1 MTDSPI
7 KQAEHYLELF
17 EQAIAKHK
25 EIVGEEI
32 ALEQARQAGL
42 GVSPNG
48 HIVSCVGH
56 PVLVLLRLIKVLT
69 TNSHMVSL
77 AECMPLIDEME
88 KISELLGPCE
98 EPFRQ
103 A

>member
-1 MTDSPI
+1 MSDEAI
-7 KQAEHYLELF
+7 KQTEHYLELF
-17 EQAIAKHK
+17 EKTIAKHK
-25 EIVGEEI
+25 QMVGEEL

-42 GVSPNG
+42 GVSPDG

-69 TNSHMVSL
+69 VNSQMATL

-88 KISELLGPCE
+88 QLSAHLGPVDE
-98 EPFRQ
+98 SLNQ
-103 A
+103 N

>member
-17 EQAIAKHK
+17 EVAIAKHK
-25 EIVGEEI
+25 EIVGEKQ

-42 GVSPNG
+42 SVSPEG

-69 TNSHMVSL
+69 ANSHMATL

-88 KISELLGPCE
+88 KMSEHLGPCE
-98 EPFRQ
+98 ELSKPV
-103 A
+103 